1 MCKLILLYEKNIV
14 TAIWSA
20 CFCVN
25 VGSCYHCQQLSF
37 TEIVLLKYLLVV
49 RRQNVQNDNHLL
61 SRKSAR
67 AVSSRRELI
76 MPATRSMLSSM
87 RAVLIDHCQTSSL

>member
-61 SRKSAR
+61 SRKSGFFTTR
-67 AVSSRRELI
+67 ADY
-76 MPATRSMLSSM
+76 AGDAFD
-87 RAVLIDHCQTSSL
+87 AVKHACGLDRPLPD